1 VTTHG
6 AAPIALEPYASVAAE
21 LEAGRAVSEVL
32 TREGIAADRWKAAE
46 SYWKPRLDA
55 ASADA
60 DLEARTRYR
69 ALFAAKR
76 AVALG
81 RLERERAES
90 GRRQPR
96 APDLRSL
103 DAARAVLD
111 APLHAELAMLD
122 APEPP
127 ELERRR
133 ELSRASC
140 EQASSLAAPSML
152 GAAPAPFVGLA
163 QPPPLQA
170 PPPAPPPVVAPPP
183 RPASSPPTMALPPD
197 ALGPPPEPARAPR
210 RAATLAISLDAIPG
224 APVPFKPIDPKAPP
238 APPPVQITEAPQRKL
253 DLGATMMPDTE
264 PAPRPATPF
273 ASPPPKQDLGATMMP
288 DTEPAPRPAT
298 PFASP
303 PPKQDLG
310 ATMMPDTEL
319 APRPATPFIAPAR
332 SSTPFPAVP
341 AAASPAPKRFAINVF
356 ASITAEIAEH
366 PADVAAIRARYGLS
380 EAEHRAES
388 ERWTEEFAK
397 NDELRQRYLGIVSRY
412 RSYLQQR
419 KKS

>member
-1 VTTHG
+1 
-6 AAPIALEPYASVAAE
+6 
-21 LEAGRAVSEVL
+21 
-32 TREGIAADRWKAAE
+32 
-46 SYWKPRLDA
+46 
-55 ASADA
+55 
-60 DLEARTRYR
+60 
-69 ALFAAKR
+69 
-76 AVALG
+76 
-81 RLERERAES
+81 
-90 GRRQPR
+90 
-96 APDLRSL
+96 
-103 DAARAVLD
+103 
-111 APLHAELAMLD
+111 
-122 APEPP
+122 
-127 ELERRR
+127 
-133 ELSRASC
+133 
-140 EQASSLAAPSML
+140 
-152 GAAPAPFVGLA
+152 
-163 QPPPLQA
+163 
-170 PPPAPPPVVAPPP
+170 
-183 RPASSPPTMALPPD
+183 MALPPD

-253 DLGATMMPDTE
+253 
-264 PAPRPATPF
+264 
-273 ASPPPKQDLGATMMP
+273 DLGATMMP